1 MTTTAQQIV
10 TAEQLL
16 QTSGLG
22 RCELVRGELIMM
34 TPAGFDHGS
43 IVANVSFFLRGF
55 VREYH
60 LGRVTGAETGFQIF
74 REPDTVRAPDVAWVR
89 PDRVPSGPTP
99 GFFQGPPDLAVEV
112 LSPGDRAG
120 EVLDKVHQWLDAG
133 CQVVWVIDPQRRSVA
148 VYDAG
153 QHHVLRNDTD
163 ELTGGNLLPG
173 FRLLLAD
180 IFAC

>member
-1 MTTTAQQIV
+1 MTTITPQIV

-16 QTSGLG
+16 QTPGLG

-43 IVANVSFFLRGF
+43 IVANVSFFLTGF
-55 VREYH
+55 VREHH
-60 LGRVTGAETGFQIF
+60 LGRVTGAETGFQIG
-74 REPDTVRAPDVAWVR
+74 RNPDTVRAPDVALVR
-89 PDRVPSGPTP
+89 ADRVLPGPTP

-120 EVLDKVHQWLDAG
+120 EVLDKVQQWLDAG
-133 CQVVWVIDPQRRSVA
+133 CQAVWLIDPQRRSVA

-153 QHHVLRNDTD
+153 QHHVLRSDTD
-163 ELTGGNLLPG
+163 ELTGGKLLPG
-173 FRLLLAD
+173 FRLRFAD
-180 IFAC
+180 IFS